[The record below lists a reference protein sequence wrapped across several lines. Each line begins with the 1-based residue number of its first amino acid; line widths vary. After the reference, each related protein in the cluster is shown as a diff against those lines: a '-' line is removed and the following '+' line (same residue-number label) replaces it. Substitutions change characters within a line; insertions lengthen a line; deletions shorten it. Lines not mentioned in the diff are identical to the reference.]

1 MQNSSIVSINVEL
14 GNIIQDDEHI
24 QFTLYDAATDNDDD
38 DEAIIYNLMTI
49 AKKRVNIESN
59 TINVE
64 LNCTNVTYWS
74 PERPYLYTLI
84 IHTSTQCEMMRL
96 GFRECMVGTVGK
108 NEKQKFFLLNGV
120 PQVIAGVNYHEHDR
134 FTGKTLN
141 SDNYAK
147 DLWMMKNAN
156 FNAVSLERLK
166 KEMTKNLFCVNTN
179 FLLPFLF
186 KYIGTYMSLS
196 TRSSIL

>member
-108 NEKQKFFLLNGV
+108 NEKQNFFLLNGV

-179 FLLPFLF
+179 FFVAF
-186 KYIGTYMSLS
+186 SL
-196 TRSSIL
+196 